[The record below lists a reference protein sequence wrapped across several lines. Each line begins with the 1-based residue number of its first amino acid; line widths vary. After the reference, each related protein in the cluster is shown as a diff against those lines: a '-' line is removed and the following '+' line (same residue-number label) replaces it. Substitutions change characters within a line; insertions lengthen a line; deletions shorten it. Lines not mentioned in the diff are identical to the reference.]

1 MLAAATGCGAAGARE
16 NLWQAIEHT
25 QAAVRSVELAV
36 DLFQHDRTKQAAAAV
51 TAQDMSDQIGMAQ
64 QQLVD
69 VPAPTPEL
77 RGLRAQSQRAIVQT
91 QVAVQEVT
99 DALSAQEDLGGVST
113 GLTEADRTL
122 QEVATAVGER

>member
-1 MLAAATGCGAAGARE
+1 MTMSGGEIPASPQSERLTVRGALLGLNLLMLLAAATGCGAAGARE
-16 NLWQAIEHT
+16 NIWQAIEDT

-36 DLFQHDRTKQAAAAV
+36 DLFQHDRTTQAATAV

-77 RGLRAQSQRAIVQT
+77 RGLRAQ
-91 QVAVQEVT
+91 
-99 DALSAQEDLGGVST
+99 
-113 GLTEADRTL
+113 
-122 QEVATAVGER
+122 